1 MNLNKMSKDQPTHQ
15 RIVAVAL
22 FVCLFVILA
31 LSAGFYRVISLKVNT
46 PEKLTSVATPTNS
59 KIIQHATRGALL
71 DRRGRILA
79 GSRIGY
85 KLFVDPS
92 LVDNI
97 EQLAFE
103 LGEKLELP
111 PAPIERKILERK
123 NSQYVVIVNLLEQ
136 WQVELIRNSS
146 YKSVGLEPRL
156 VRSYPQG
163 NSIATLIGL
172 VGTEHIG
179 LAGLEHALNHSL
191 DGKSGTLVRLRD
203 ARKQTLW
210 VDPEDYYPK
219 TDGKDVQLTI
229 DVVIQQ
235 IATNHLRKA
244 VLRCNAGGGRV
255 VVLDPKTGDI
265 LAMTDILNQREN
277 WTQEV
282 SDPMREIDP
291 RLGRNRCLTDPYEP
305 GSTFKP
311 FVWSIATELGK
322 VSVDELLP
330 TPTGSPHKTSFGR
343 IIRDAHY
350 YGPSTWRK
358 VLIKSMNSGMA
369 IVAER
374 LSNDEMRNGIMGFGF
389 GTPTYLGLA
398 GETSGIMT
406 TSKNWSAYTQTS
418 VAMGH
423 EIAVTPVQMVQGFC
437 AFARDGSLP
446 QLRLIAKTE
455 KSVPIVKQAIT
466 PEIARITRS
475 ILGLVM
481 TEGTGRN
488 SQSDLYDLFGKSG
501 TAQLP
506 RADGKGYFEDRYT
519 ASFIAGAPLENPA
532 VVVICVIDD
541 PDKKIAHYG
550 GEVAGPVV
558 RDIIDDTLEYLG
570 VLPTKIQLTQVPGL

>member
-1 MNLNKMSKDQPTHQ
+1 MNKDQTTHQ

-22 FVCLFVILA
+22 FVCLSVTLA

-46 PEKLTSVATPTNS
+46 PEKLTSVATRTDS
-59 KIIQHATRGALL
+59 TIIQHATRGALL

-79 GSRIGY
+79 GSRVGY

-92 LVDNI
+92 LVENI

-103 LGEKLELP
+103 LGEKLKLP
-111 PAPIERKILERK
+111 PATIERKILERK
-123 NSQYVVIVNLLEQ
+123 NSQYVVVVNLLEQ

-146 YKSVGLEPRL
+146 YDSVKLEPRL

-163 NSIATLIGL
+163 NSIASLIGL

-191 DGKSGTLVRLRD
+191 DGKSGILVRLRD
-203 ARKQTLW
+203 ADYQTLW

-219 TDGKDVQLTI
+219 VDGKDVQLTI
-229 DVVIQQ
+229 DVVIQE
-235 IATNHLRKA
+235 IATNHLRKE

-255 VVLDPKTGDI
+255 VVLDPKTGDV

-291 RLGRNRCLTDPYEP
+291 RLGRNRCLSDPYEP

-311 FVWSIATELGK
+311 FVWSLATELGK

-350 YGPSTWRK
+350 YGPSTWKK
-358 VLIKSMNSGMA
+358 VLIKSLNSGMA

-374 LSNDEMRNGIMGFGF
+374 LSNDEMRNGITEFGF
-389 GTPTYLGLA
+389 GTPTHLGLA

-406 TSKNWSAYTQTS
+406 TSKNWSEYTQTS

-437 AFARDGSLP
+437 AFARDGSIP

-455 KSVPIVKQAIT
+455 QSVPIVKQAIT
-466 PEIARITRS
+466 PEIARTTRS

-481 TEGTGRN
+481 TEGTGMN

-532 VVVICVIDD
+532 IVVICVIDD
-541 PDKKIAHYG
+541 PDKKIAHFG
-550 GEVAGPVV
+550 GKVAGPVV

>member
-1 MNLNKMSKDQPTHQ
+1 MNKDQTTHH

-22 FVCLFVILA
+22 FVCLSVTLA

-46 PEKLTSVATPTNS
+46 PEKLTSVATRTNS
-59 KIIQHATRGALL
+59 TIIQHATRGALL

-79 GSRIGY
+79 GSRVGY

-92 LVDNI
+92 LVENI

-103 LGEKLELP
+103 LGEKLKLP

-123 NSQYVVIVNLLEQ
+123 NSQYVVVVNLLEQ

-146 YKSVGLEPRL
+146 YDSVKLEPRL

-163 NSIATLIGL
+163 NSIASLIGL

-191 DGKSGTLVRLRD
+191 DGKSGTLVRLRGRNG
-203 ARKQTLW
+203 ATLW

-219 TDGKDVQLTI
+219 VDGKDVQLTI
-229 DVVIQQ
+229 DVVIQE
-235 IATNHLRKA
+235 IATNHLRKE

-265 LAMTDILNQREN
+265 LAMADILNQREN

-311 FVWSIATELGK
+311 FVWSLATELGK
-322 VSVDELLP
+322 ASVDELLP

-350 YGPSTWRK
+350 YGPSTWKK
-358 VLIKSMNSGMA
+358 VLIKSLNSGMA

-374 LSNDEMRNGIMGFGF
+374 LSNDEMRNGITGFGF

-406 TSKNWSAYTQTS
+406 TSKNWSEYTQTS

-466 PEIARITRS
+466 PEIARTTRS

-481 TEGTGRN
+481 TEGTGMN

-506 RADGKGYFEDRYT
+506 LADGKGYFEDRYT

-532 VVVICVIDD
+532 IVVICVIDD
-541 PDKKIAHYG
+541 PDKKIAHFG
-550 GEVAGPVV
+550 GKVAGPVV

>member
-1 MNLNKMSKDQPTHQ
+1 MKNKDQTTHQ

-22 FVCLFVILA
+22 SVCLFVTLA

-46 PEKLTSVATPTNS
+46 PEKLTSVAMPTNS
-59 KIIQHATRGALL
+59 KIIQLATRGALL

-92 LVDNI
+92 EVENI
-97 EQLAFE
+97 EELAFE
-103 LGEKLELP
+103 LGEKLKLP
-111 PAPIERKILERK
+111 PATIERKILERK

-136 WQVELIRNSS
+136 WQVELMRSSS
-146 YKSVGLEPRL
+146 YKSVGLEQRL
-156 VRSYPQG
+156 VRSYPHG
-163 NSIATLIGL
+163 NSIASLIGL

-191 DGKSGTLVRLRD
+191 DGESGTLVRLRD
-203 ARKQTLW
+203 AKKKQTLW

-229 DVVIQQ
+229 DVVIQE
-235 IATNHLRKA
+235 IATNHLRKE

-265 LAMTDILNQREN
+265 LAMTDILNKREN
-277 WTQEV
+277 WTQEIY
-282 SDPMREIDP
+282 DPMREIDP
-291 RLGRNRCLTDPYEP
+291 RLGRNRCLSDPYEP

-311 FVWSIATELGK
+311 FVWSIATELSK
-322 VSVDELLP
+322 ASVDELLP
-330 TPTGSPHKTSFGR
+330 TPTGSPHKTSSGR

-350 YGPSTWRK
+350 YGPSTWSK

-374 LSNDEMRNGIMGFGF
+374 LSNDEMRDGIIGFGF
-389 GTPTYLGLA
+389 GTPTHLGLA

-437 AFARDGSLP
+437 AFARDGSFP

-455 KSVPIVKQAIT
+455 HSVPIVKQAIT
-466 PEIARITRS
+466 PEIARTTRS
-475 ILGLVM
+475 IMGLVM

-488 SQSDLYDLFGKSG
+488 SKSELYDLFGKSG

-519 ASFIAGAPLENPA
+519 ASFVAGAPLENPA

-570 VLPTKIQLTQVPGL
+570 VLPTKFQLTQVPGL

>member
-1 MNLNKMSKDQPTHQ
+1 MSKDQPTHQ

-22 FVCLFVILA
+22 FVCLFVTLA
-31 LSAGFYRVISLKVNT
+31 LSAGFYRVISLKINT

-59 KIIQHATRGALL
+59 KIIQLATRGALL

-97 EQLAFE
+97 ELLAFE
-103 LGEKLELP
+103 LGEKLKLP
-111 PAPIERKILERK
+111 PATIERKILERK
-123 NSQYVVIVNLLEQ
+123 DSQYVVIVNLLEQ

-146 YKSVGLEPRL
+146 YKSVGLKPRL

-163 NSIATLIGL
+163 NSIASLIGL

-179 LAGLEHALNHSL
+179 LSGLEHALNRSL

-203 ARKQTLW
+203 AHYQTLW

-219 TDGKDVQLTI
+219 VDGKDVQLTI
-229 DVVIQQ
+229 DVVIQE
-235 IATNHLRKA
+235 IATNHLRKE

-330 TPTGSPHKTSFGR
+330 TPTGSPHLTSYNR
-343 IIRDAHY
+343 TIRDTYY

-358 VLIKSMNSGMA
+358 VLIKSMNTGMA

-374 LSNDEMRNGIMGFGF
+374 LSNDEMRNGIKGFGF
-389 GTPTYLGLA
+389 GSPTYLGLA
-398 GETSGIMT
+398 GETRGIMT
-406 TSKNWSAYTQTS
+406 TSKNWSAHTQTS

-455 KSVPIVKQAIT
+455 QSVPIVKQAIT

-475 ILGLVM
+475 IMGLVM

-570 VLPTKIQLTQVPGL
+570 VLPTKIKLTQVPGL

>member
-1 MNLNKMSKDQPTHQ
+1 MSKDQPTHQ

-59 KIIQHATRGALL
+59 KIIQLATRGALL

-79 GSRIGY
+79 GSRVGY

-92 LVDNI
+92 LVENI
-97 EQLAFE
+97 ELLAFE
-103 LGEKLELP
+103 LGEKLNLP
-111 PAPIERKILERK
+111 PATIERKILERK

-136 WQVELIRNSS
+136 WQVDLIRNSS
-146 YKSVGLEPRL
+146 YKSVGLEQRL
-156 VRSYPQG
+156 VRSYPHG
-163 NSIATLIGL
+163 NSIASLIGL

-203 ARKQTLW
+203 AQKQTLW

-219 TDGKDVQLTI
+219 IDGKDVQLTI
-229 DVVIQQ
+229 DVVIQE
-235 IATNHLRKA
+235 IATNHLRKE

-255 VVLDPKTGDI
+255 VVLDPNTGDI
-265 LAMTDILNQREN
+265 LAMTDILNPREN

-311 FVWSIATELGK
+311 FVWSLATELGK
-322 VSVDELLP
+322 VSVDEILP
-330 TPTGSPHKTSFGR
+330 TPTGSSHITSYNR
-343 IIRDAHY
+343 PIRDVRY

-358 VLIKSMNSGMA
+358 VLIKSMNTGMA

-374 LSNDEMRNGIMGFGF
+374 LSNDEMRNGIKGFGF
-389 GTPTYLGLA
+389 GSPTYLGLA
-398 GETSGIMT
+398 GETRGIMT
-406 TSKNWSAYTQTS
+406 TSKNWSAHTQTS

-455 KSVPIVKQAIT
+455 QSVPIVKQAIT

-475 ILGLVM
+475 IMGLVM

-570 VLPTKIQLTQVPGL
+570 VLPTKIKLTQVPGL